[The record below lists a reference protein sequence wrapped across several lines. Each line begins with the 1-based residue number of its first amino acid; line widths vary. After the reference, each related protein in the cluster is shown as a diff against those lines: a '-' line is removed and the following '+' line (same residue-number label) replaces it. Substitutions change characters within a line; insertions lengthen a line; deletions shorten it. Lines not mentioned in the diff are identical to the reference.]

1 MRVDQIISWSIL
13 CPGHASKIY
22 REHFF
27 LADSGFKV
35 RASKLKKK
43 KKSSS
48 CINFHVSSQKHSKY
62 IIVYYNTNSPCCFI
76 PQIQQVTKVKVK
88 VLVAQLYATLCN
100 LTDCSPPVS
109 CPWDSPGKNTEVG
122 SHSLFQKIFPIQGS
136 KPGLPHSRQ
145 ILYHL
150 NHQGSPLRCKDTS
163 KPF

>member
-43 KKSSS
+43 KNQAPASIFIFLLK
-48 CINFHVSSQKHSKY
+48 N
-62 IIVYYNTNSPCCFI
+62 IVNILLCTTTQIHPVVFI
-76 PQIQQVTKVKVK
+76 PQMQQVTKVKVK